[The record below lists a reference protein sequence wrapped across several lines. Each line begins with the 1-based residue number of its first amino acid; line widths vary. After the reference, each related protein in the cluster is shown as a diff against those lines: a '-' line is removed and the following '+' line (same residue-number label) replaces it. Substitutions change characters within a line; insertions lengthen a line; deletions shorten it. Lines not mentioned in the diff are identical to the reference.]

1 LSRPDLARPAIPAYV
16 TEEGDASPF
25 EECRIMDQ
33 GRIAELSRRAVV
45 AVRGAEAE
53 KFLNDLVTSDVT
65 AISAG
70 AAAYGG
76 LLTPQGKILFDF
88 IVFREEDGFLI
99 DIPRAAVADF
109 VKRLGFYRLRAK
121 VEIAEDDR
129 RVMAAWGSDRPPAVA
144 GLVAADPR
152 LPALGFRI
160 IAEEAA
166 AAPGFE
172 PASEA
177 DYDAHRIALGVPE
190 GGVDFAFGEAFP
202 HDADMDQLAGVAFD
216 KGCFVGQEVVSRM
229 EHRGT
234 ARRRIVHVRAA
245 SPIPPA
251 GAEITAGDRPVGT
264 IASSAD
270 HAGLALVR
278 LDRAREAID
287 TGVPLMA
294 RGMPVEVEIPE
305 WARFKW
311 PESAGQE

>member
-1 LSRPDLARPAIPAYV
+1 
-16 TEEGDASPF
+16 
-25 EECRIMDQ
+25 MDQ

-45 AVRGAEAE
+45 AVSGPEAE
-53 KFLNDLVTSDVT
+53 KFLNDLVTCDVA
-65 AISAG
+65 AIGPG

-88 IVFREEDGFLI
+88 IVFRDVDGFLF
-99 DIPRAAVADF
+99 DLPRTAVADF

-121 VEIAEDDR
+121 VEIADLSDAR
-129 RVMAAWGSDRPPAVA
+129 KVLAAWGTDRPPAVD

-152 LPALGFRI
+152 IAALGYRI
-160 IAEEAA
+160 IADRDAA
-166 AAPGFE
+166 MAAPGFA
-172 PASEA
+172 PATEA
-177 DYDAHRIALGVPE
+177 DYDAYRIALGVPE
-190 GGVDFAFGEAFP
+190 GLVDFAYGEAFP
-202 HDADMDQLAGVAFD
+202 HDADMDQLSGVAFD

-251 GAEITAGDRPVGT
+251 GAEITAGEKPVGT
-264 IASSAD
+264 IASSSD

-305 WARFKW
+305 WARFEW
-311 PESAGQE
+311 PAAAGQE

>member
-1 LSRPDLARPAIPAYV
+1 
-16 TEEGDASPF
+16 
-25 EECRIMDQ
+25 MDQ

-45 AVRGAEAE
+45 GVGGPEAE
-53 KFLNDLVTSDVT
+53 KFLNDLVTCDVE
-65 AISAG
+65 AIQPG
-70 AAAYGG
+70 GAAYGG
-76 LLTPQGKILFDF
+76 LLTPQGKVLFDF
-88 IVFREEDGFLI
+88 ILSRDGDGFLF
-99 DIPRAAVADF
+99 DLPRTATADF

-121 VEIAEDDR
+121 VEIGEDGR
-129 RVMAAWGSDRPPAVA
+129 KVAAAWGSNRPPAVE

-152 LPALGFRI
+152 LPRLGYRI
-160 IAEEAA
+160 ITAQAIS
-166 AAPGFE
+166 APGFAA
-172 PASEA
+172 ASEA

-190 GGVDFAFGEAFP
+190 GLVDFAYGEAFP

-234 ARRRIVHVRAA
+234 GRRRIVHVRAA

-251 GAEITAGDRPVGT
+251 GAEITAGNRPVGT

-287 TGVPLMA
+287 SGVPLMA
-294 RGMPVEVEIPE
+294 RGMPVEIEIPE

-311 PESAGQE
+311 PEAAGQE

>member
-1 LSRPDLARPAIPAYV
+1 
-16 TEEGDASPF
+16 
-25 EECRIMDQ
+25 MDQ

-53 KFLNDLVTSDVT
+53 KFLNDLVTCDVT
-65 AISAG
+65 AIGPG

-76 LLTPQGKILFDF
+76 LLTPQGKVLFDF
-88 IVFREEDGFLI
+88 IVFREGDGFLI

-121 VEIAEDDR
+121 VEIGEDSR
-129 RVMAAWGSDRPPAVA
+129 KVAAAWGSDRPPAVA

-160 IAEEAA
+160 VAEKI
-166 AAPGFE
+166 AAPDFA

-190 GGVDFAFGEAFP
+190 GSVDFKYGEAFP

-251 GAEITAGDRPVGT
+251 GAEITAGERPVGT

-294 RGMPVEVEIPE
+294 RGMPVEIEIPE

-311 PESAGQE
+311 PEGAGQE